1 MKQKNQ
7 KGFTLVLSL
16 ILLVVMSLMGGAL
29 IVIASGDHQ
38 SNNNSDNYQQ
48 TFYVAETALLE
59 GEKYIINKYLGK
71 WDTSSLGAAIRNRTN
86 RTLPADDND
95 VDKSTDCYR
104 SSPITGTIENDKVVF
119 QYKFTFGD
127 IFQNVFP
134 EGSMTNSQK
143 KYIFPNIDYT
153 DTKKKE
159 RIDAE
164 LKYLKQF
171 EYEFIVDKIG
181 PAPFWGFG
189 TSIKKGA
196 QDSSINGIA
205 YRVYGCGIYM
215 GQPQIIVP
223 LESVLVLPTMG

>member
-1 MKQKNQ
+1 M
-7 KGFTLVLSL
+7 
-16 ILLVVMSLMGGAL
+16 
-29 IVIASGDHQ
+29 
-38 SNNNSDNYQQ
+38 
-48 TFYVAETALLE
+48 
-59 GEKYIINKYLGK
+59 
-71 WDTSSLGAAIRNRTN
+71 
-86 RTLPADDND
+86 PADDND

-189 TSIKKGA
+189 TSIKKGS
-196 QDSSINGIA
+196 QDTSLTGIA

-223 LESVLVLPTMG
+223 LESVLVMTSMG

>member
-71 WDTSSLGAAIRNRTN
+71 WNTTSLGAAVRNRTT
-86 RTLPADDND
+86 RTLPSDKND
-95 VDKSTDCYR
+95 VDISTDCYR
-104 SSPITGTIENDKVVF
+104 SYPTTNLIEDDKVVF
-119 QYKFTFGD
+119 QYRFTFGH

-134 EGSMTNSQK
+134 EGSMTDDQK
-143 KYIFPNIDYT
+143 KYIFPNIDT
-153 DTKKKE
+153 VANRE

-164 LKYLKQF
+164 LAYLNQF
-171 EYEFIVDKIG
+171 YYEFIVDKIG

-215 GQPQIIVP
+215 GYPQIIVP
-223 LESVLVLPTMG
+223 LESVLVLPAMG